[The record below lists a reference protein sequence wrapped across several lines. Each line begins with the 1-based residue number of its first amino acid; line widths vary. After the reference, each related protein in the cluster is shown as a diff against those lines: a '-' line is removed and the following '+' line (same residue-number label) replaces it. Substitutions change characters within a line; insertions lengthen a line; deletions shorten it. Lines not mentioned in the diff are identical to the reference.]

1 MIRVMVLGATGGIG
15 QRVCAQLTEPK
26 YHVMALGRN
35 QIDLGAVDSAAQMS
49 YTLTEYQPDWIIN
62 CAGVF
67 VDNHADHKNVFDVNV
82 GSNWNIIKHYLQN
95 PPSTAVKIAMLGS
108 NAYQSGRKNYMLYA
122 ASKAALHNLW
132 QGAVEN
138 FQETNVSIGIMHFG
152 PVATSMIQNLSTAK
166 QLDPDYIA
174 SHIIDFCDNMT
185 HSQLFEM
192 ENTK

>member
-1 MIRVMVLGATGGIG
+1 MTRVMVFGATGGIG
-15 QRVCAQLTEPK
+15 HSVCAQLIESK
-26 YHVMALGRN
+26 YQVFAVGRN
-35 QIDLGAVDSAAQMS
+35 QIDLGAVDSAEQIS

-62 CAGVF
+62 CAGIF
-67 VDNHADHKNVFDVNV
+67 VDNQADHRNIFDVNV

-95 PPSTAVKIAMLGS
+95 PPSSVVKIAMLGS
-108 NAYQSGRKNYMLYA
+108 NAYRSGRKNYMLYA

-138 FQETNVSIGIMHFG
+138 FQDTNIKLGIMHFG
-152 PVATSMIQNLSTAK
+152 SVATPMTRRLPSAN
-166 QLDPDYIA
+166 QLDPDYVA
-174 SHIIDFCDNMT
+174 SRIIDFCVNMT